1 MDPTDACYERLAEP
15 FAGMLSYHLLSLLA
29 QSNGERVEAY
39 QQAVKGL
46 TDFLKVRDCCYGVQ
60 PQRLPYD

>member
-1 MDPTDACYERLAEP
+1 
-15 FAGMLSYHLLSLLA
+15 MLSYHMLSLLA

-46 TDFLKVRDCCYGVQ
+46 PDFLKVHVVCVHV
-60 PQRLPYD
+60 PMH

>member
-1 MDPTDACYERLAEP
+1 
-15 FAGMLSYHLLSLLA
+15 MLSYHLLALLA

-46 TDFLKVRDCCYGVQ
+46 PDFLKV
-60 PQRLPYD
+60 PQTCMHTTT